1 MLEVRKGKSSKS
13 YENEFF
19 RKLSKELSQ
28 VFEKREWN
36 GILLGMPECNTRED
50 LQIDCLLVTEN
61 QIIIID
67 FKDYSGTLELPIEE
81 DFKFGRWTINGDV
94 TVKGGSSPNPF
105 SQLGKQRVRLLDELK
120 YRLHDFDRK
129 SISTMVCFHNKVE
142 IIGEIPREFKV
153 GFSVVDSTNYLNK
166 IVDIMDVLENKRIN
180 YLSENSKKVF
190 IETLFNVDEYL
201 FDVHVESELTNQPL
215 VETSKVNTDVLQ
227 QIREFLES
235 DCKIMTLIGNT
246 GSGKTALIPDIR
258 ELAFDSGFTDVP
270 VFAYSNRLR
279 RKMLKKHPNLEEVE
293 SLFNSFFD
301 FNNEAIDEFY
311 RKIIPLRGND
321 EIHDQ
326 EKAIYIIDDSQ
337 LISNTDFDTDLLK
350 FGSGH
355 LLDDILNQIDLA
367 ANPNR
372 KIIFIGDRNK
382 LSYGSPNENALHPVH
397 LKTLLENKNL
407 HSEVMITELPYSE
420 GDSEIIKVCNTIA
433 KNIRNNQ
440 YNELII
446 HSNNEIYV
454 LDEKESRNALVEA
467 VRNPYNNKILV
478 FTNEQAFKIN
488 HWIKKNL
495 VRNGN
500 ELAAKDHIVF
510 NSTIN
515 AYGPTLIESNLSP
528 FKNLSQPFSL
538 TEPKRVDNGYFGEVI
553 SVNLDKTIVKHVD
566 VNKEKVILRFTPCQ
580 IKLQDETIIETL
592 VLENYLK
599 STQNKLLKEETIA
612 IQIILSHY
620 EKLIFD
626 EEPFESSFEFQE
638 MMQHP
643 NEYMEVE
650 KEGKQLYRNPKDKR
664 KLTHYEKEY
673 RKRLLRKLNNPNGE
687 YWKILNASKVKYA
700 WAMTV
705 HKAMAYAFDTVFFNT
720 DQEENRGRTN
730 KEYFKWIYTGISV
743 GLHNVN
749 LINWKP
755 ISPFLRTEFREG
767 TNVRVNKDVI
777 LNLSNGEE
785 SSTEQVESYL
795 KMQLNGVA
803 SIININ
809 PRPYLEIVTLEMNN
823 RNVELFF
830 DYNGRG
836 EIKVPRFKSG
846 TQEDYQTI
854 LQLLKPASNT
864 IPNEVGV
871 MKSFFEEL
879 IELFRTY
886 DIQMKLIQYHEWNLI
901 FNFSKNKI
909 DVNVQI
915 WYNNDGMISNF
926 LYNEGS
932 NELYFEIVELIK
944 EIYILC

>member
-28 VFEKREWN
+28 VFEQREWN

-120 YRLHDFDRK
+120 YHLHNFDRK
-129 SISTMVCFHNKVE
+129 SISTMVCFHNKMG

-153 GFSVVDSTNYLNK
+153 GFSVVDSTNYLGK
-166 IVDIMDVLENKRIN
+166 IIDIVDVLGDKHIN

-201 FDVHVESELTNQPL
+201 FDIHVESELTKQPL
-215 VETSKVNTDVLQ
+215 VETRKVNTDALQ

-235 DCKIMTLIGNT
+235 DCKIITLIGNT
-246 GSGKTALIPDIR
+246 GSGKTALIPEIR

-301 FNNEAIDEFY
+301 FNNETIDERY
-311 RKIIPLRGND
+311 KKTIPLREND

-326 EKAIYIIDDSQ
+326 EKAIYIFDDSQ
-337 LISNTDFDTDLLK
+337 LISSTDFDTDLLK

-355 LLDDILNQIDLA
+355 LLDDILNQIDLE
-367 ANPNR
+367 ANPKR

-382 LSYGSPNENALHPVH
+382 LSYGTPDENALNPVH
-397 LKTLLENKNL
+397 LKTLLENINL
-407 HSEVMITELPYSE
+407 YSEVMITELPDSE
-420 GDSEIIKVCNTIA
+420 GNSEIIKVCNKIA

-440 YNELII
+440 YNQLII
-446 HSNNEIYV
+446 RSNNEIYIMN
-454 LDEKESRNALVEA
+454 EKKNALFEA
-467 VRNPYNNKILV
+467 VRNPYNKKILV
-478 FTNEQAFKIN
+478 FSNEQVFKVN
-488 HWIKKNL
+488 NWIKKEL
-495 VRNGN
+495 VRNGI

-515 AYGPTLIESNLSP
+515 AYGSKVIESNLSP

-538 TEPKRVDNGYFGEVI
+538 TEPIRVYNGYFGEVI
-553 SVNLDKTIVKHVD
+553 SVNHDKAIVKHAD
-566 VNKEKVILRFTPCQ
+566 VNKEKVILRFIPCQ

-599 STQNKLLKEETIA
+599 SKQNKLKEEETKA
-612 IQIILSHY
+612 LQIILSQY

-626 EEPFESSFEFQE
+626 EEPFESSIEFQE

-643 NEYMEVE
+643 KDYMEV
-650 KEGKQLYRNPKDKR
+650 KRDGKLLYRNPKDKR
-664 KLTHYEKEY
+664 KLTYYEKEY
-673 RKRLLRKLNNPNGE
+673 RKRVLRRLNHQHSE

-705 HKAMAYAFDTVFFNT
+705 HKAMTYAFDTVFFNT
-720 DQEENRGRTN
+720 DQEENRGKTN
-730 KEYFKWIYTGISV
+730 KDYFKWIYTGISV
-743 GLHNVN
+743 GLLNVS

-755 ISPFLRTEFREG
+755 ISPFLETEFREG
-767 TNVRVNKDVI
+767 NNVRVNKDI
-777 LNLSNGEE
+777 IFILSNGKE
-785 SSTEQVESYL
+785 SSTEQVERYL

-803 SIININ
+803 SITNIK
-809 PRPYLEIVTLEMNN
+809 PRPYLEIVTLEINN
-823 RNVELFF
+823 RNVELFL

-836 EIKVPRFKSG
+836 EVKVPRLKSG

-854 LQLLKPASNT
+854 LQLLKPASYT

-879 IELFRTY
+879 IELLGNY
-886 DIQMKLIQYHEWNLI
+886 DIQMTLIQYHEWNLI

-909 DVNVQI
+909 DVKIQI
-915 WYNNDGMISNF
+915 WYNKFGMISNF
-926 LYNEGS
+926 LYIEGS
-932 NELYFEIVELIK
+932 NELYDEIVELIK